1 MILTVTLNPAI
12 DVTYRLPR
20 LAVGEVHRVA
30 EVTSRLGGKGVNVAR
45 VLHQLGE
52 PTHAVGLADEA
63 FAEALASELPSTFL
77 PELEEVRRTVVVAA
91 TESTTSLWE
100 PGRQAAPGADL
111 RMLDLL
117 GDWVVDAT
125 ALTVSGSLA
134 PGVPVDL
141 PARIARLAAA
151 AGVPVLLDLD
161 DAALAAA
168 VGTGA
173 VLTPNED
180 EAARLLGHAPED
192 PVAAVTELA
201 TRHGGPIVL
210 TRGRLG
216 LIACADGVC
225 WEVSPPAGIAGNPTG
240 AGDATAAGIARGLAH
255 GRPWPEIL
263 RDAAALGAAAVATPV
278 AGEIDTETYASVLA
292 SFSVARIDHKE
303 S

>member
-20 LAVGEVHRVA
+20 LTVGEVHRVA
-30 EVTSRLGGKGVNVAR
+30 EVTTRLGGKGVNVAR

-52 PTHAVGLADEA
+52 PTHAIGLADA
-63 FAEALASELPSTFL
+63 RFAEALTAELPSTFL
-77 PELEEVRRTVVVAA
+77 PELEDVRRALVVVA
-91 TESTTSLWE
+91 ESTTSLWE
-100 PGRQAAPGADL
+100 PGRQAAPGADQRL
-111 RMLDLL
+111 LDLVEARL
-117 GDWVVDAT
+117 AAAT
-125 ALTVSGSLA
+125 AVTVSGSLA

-141 PARIARLAAA
+141 PVRIARLAAA

-180 EAARLLGHAPED
+180 EIARLLGRAPD
-192 PVAAVTELA
+192 DLVAAVAELA
-201 TRHGGPIVL
+201 ERHGGPVVL

-216 LIACADGVC
+216 LVACADGAC
-225 WEVSPPAGIAGNPTG
+225 WEVNPPAGISGNPTG
-240 AGDATAAGIARGLAH
+240 AGDAAAAGLARGLAH

-263 RDAAALGAAAVATPV
+263 RDAAALGAAAVVAPI
-278 AGEIDTETYASVLA
+278 AGEIDAATYASVLA
-292 SFSVARIDHKE
+292 DIKVGRVDKE
-303 S
+303 A

>member
-20 LAVGEVHRVA
+20 LTVGEVHRVT

-52 PTHAVGLADEA
+52 PTHAIGLADDD
-63 FAEALASELPSTFL
+63 FGEALARELPATFL
-77 PELEEVRRTVVVAA
+77 PDLEEVRRTLVVVA
-91 TESTTSLWE
+91 ESTTSLWE
-100 PGRQAAPGADL
+100 PGWQAAAGADL
-111 RMLDLL
+111 RLLDLL
-117 GDWVVDAT
+117 ADRIAEAKAIV
-125 ALTVSGSLA
+125 VSGSLA

-180 EAARLLGHAPED
+180 ESARLLGRPLDD
-192 PVAAVTELA
+192 PAAGVAELA
-201 TRHGGPIVL
+201 ARHGGPVVL
-210 TRGRLG
+210 TRGHLG
-216 LIACADGVC
+216 LLAHADGTF
-225 WEVSPPAGIAGNPTG
+225 WEVRPPAGVSGNPTG
-240 AGDATAAGIARGLAH
+240 AGDATAAGLARGLAH
-255 GRPWPEIL
+255 GLAWPEFL
-263 RDAAALGAAAVATPV
+263 ADAAALGAAAVLMPV
-278 AGEIDTETYASVLA
+278 AGEIDPDAYRSFLA
-292 SFSVARIDHKE
+292 EVTVRRIDHE
-303 S
+303 EA